1 MAVFHQTIRL
11 LCIGEVMVVLGIF
24 IFGSHGIHTY
34 RALKKEN
41 IILQADIGLLKQE
54 LATLHEEETLWQSY
68 SEFYYEQL
76 AREKLHM
83 AYKDDVVYFTS

>member
-1 MAVFHQTIRL
+1 MTVLHQAVRL

-34 RALKKEN
+34 RALKKDN
-41 IILQADIGLLKQE
+41 AILQTDIVFLKQE
-54 LATLHEEETLWQSY
+54 LATLREEEVLWQSY
-68 SEFYYEQL
+68 AEFYYEQL

-83 AYKDDVVYFTS
+83 AYKDDIVYYTS

>member
-34 RALKKEN
+34 RGLKKEN
-41 IILQADIGLLKQE
+41 AALQVDIGMIKQE

-68 SEFYYEQL
+68 AEFYYEQL